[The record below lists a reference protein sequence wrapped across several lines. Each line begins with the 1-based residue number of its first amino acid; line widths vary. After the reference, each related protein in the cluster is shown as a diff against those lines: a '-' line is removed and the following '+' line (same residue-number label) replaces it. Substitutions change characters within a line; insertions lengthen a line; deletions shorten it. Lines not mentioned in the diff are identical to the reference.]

1 MKRNEINLINNFLS
15 TVKKVSRADINYI
28 HEPFLN
34 HKEKSILNDCIKKN
48 QVSAVGNYKNK
59 FEKLIKKFTKSKYV
73 ISTSTGTSALHL
85 ALRAIGANK
94 DHEILIPSFNF
105 IAAANAVL
113 YCNSTPHFVD
123 INSKNL
129 GIDPDYLNS
138 YLNKISKVKN
148 NKCINKKTNK
158 IIYAVIPVYVFGNS
172 YDIEKLMKVCRKFK
186 LKMIEDSAEALGTFY
201 KGRHAGTYGLA
212 GCLSFNGNKII
223 TSGSGGAVITNNKKI
238 YEFIS
243 KLVFNGKIKHNYE
256 LIYENQSLNFRLSDL
271 NAALGCAQME
281 KISFFLKLKR
291 QLAKKYMKLFEKNNS
306 FYFLT
311 ENSNTK
317 SNYWLNTVILD
328 DKHINLRSKIFQKA
342 KLKKVPIRP
351 VWKPLHSLN
360 YLKKYPKSKLKITN
374 KMYKKVINLPSSAI
388 LGK

>member
-1 MKRNEINLINNFLS
+1 
-15 TVKKVSRADINYI
+15 
-28 HEPFLN
+28 
-34 HKEKSILNDCIKKN
+34 
-48 QVSAVGNYKNK
+48 
-59 FEKLIKKFTKSKYV
+59 
-73 ISTSTGTSALHL
+73 
-85 ALRAIGANK
+85 
-94 DHEILIPSFNF
+94 
-105 IAAANAVL
+105 
-113 YCNSTPHFVD
+113 
-123 INSKNL
+123 
-129 GIDPDYLNS
+129 
-138 YLNKISKVKN
+138 
-148 NKCINKKTNK
+148 
-158 IIYAVIPVYVFGNS
+158 
-172 YDIEKLMKVCRKFK
+172 
-186 LKMIEDSAEALGTFY
+186 
-201 KGRHAGTYGLA
+201 
-212 GCLSFNGNKII
+212 
-223 TSGSGGAVITNNKKI
+223 
-238 YEFIS
+238 
-243 KLVFNGKIKHNYE
+243 
-256 LIYENQSLNFRLSDL
+256 
-271 NAALGCAQME
+271 ME

>member
-1 MKRNEINLINNFLS
+1 MKRNEIDVINNFLS

-34 HKEKSILNDCIKKN
+34 HKEKMILNDCIAKN
-48 QVSAVGNYKNK
+48 EVSAVGNYKNK

-123 INSKNL
+123 INRKNL
-129 GIDPDYLNS
+129 GVDPDYLHS

-172 YDIEKLMKVCRKFK
+172 YDIEKLLKVCRKFK

-201 KGRHAGTYGLA
+201 KGRHAGTYGIA

-238 YEFIS
+238 YEYIS
-243 KLVFNGKIKHNYE
+243 KLVLNGKLKHNYE

-271 NAALGCAQME
+271 NAALGCAQIE

-291 QLAKKYMKLFEKNNS
+291 QLAKKYIKLFKKNNS
-306 FYFLT
+306 FYFLK

-360 YLKKYPKSKLKITN
+360 YLKKYPKSKLKNTN